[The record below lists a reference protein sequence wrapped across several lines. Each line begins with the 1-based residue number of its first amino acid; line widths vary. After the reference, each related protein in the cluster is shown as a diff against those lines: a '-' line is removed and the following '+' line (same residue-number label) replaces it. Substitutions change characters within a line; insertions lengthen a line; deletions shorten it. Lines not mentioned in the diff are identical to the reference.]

1 MRLTQSCPYCHKDL
15 VIVSSFTIAGVVYN
29 SHKCGHT
36 LAESNEIATRSE
48 GIQLSLT
55 SIDGSKHARS
65 YQETGVDFIVNG
77 KGNNTVGFNC
87 IIGDQMRLGKTPQS
101 LLAVRTALD
110 NNLDRFP
117 VLIIVKAA
125 NYWQWI
131 REFRTWTSSLPLGIF
146 PIQNNKE
153 FIPPGFSAYII
164 SQDLVAKKGKCACGH
179 AGERHEDGSGLCN
192 HGAKNRC
199 ANNDLQIS
207 GDVIDIGE
215 KPKGK
220 RNAKP
225 CYCQRYEAAEPSM
238 VEKLLALEFK
248 LVIADESHAF
258 KNDSSS
264 RTVALVNFLHEV
276 SEDSLRK
283 TVPMSCFNCSNTW
296 NADIEVNMNFNNL
309 DGTVKRGSHS
319 ESCPKCN
326 APNSHAYVLQ
336 DLPNKRKC
344 GVVLLSGT
352 SVINSADEYF
362 VPLNIVAPSRFP
374 SRTAF
379 RNKWL
384 DPNSNY
390 TRVKNYQLENFR
402 KEIEPYV
409 LRREWDDVY
418 ASLPPL
424 NRSFSII
431 EIEDEYLRAA
441 YNRVLDELEMEMV
454 SKTKFSYFDS
464 IGMLTKLRRIC
475 GMAKIKFASNYIEA
489 SMLDAKPWSK
499 YAIGLHHIDVRNA
512 LAYTM
517 AHLGVMTLSG
527 EDSPQRKDQVMTEF
541 ARSPERVLAINML
554 AGGVGMDFYYVEN
567 VLILER
573 QWASAYEDQFEARF
587 FNPDKEMVSK
597 RLYDL
602 YPEYRNYWD
611 GKREKVT
618 NVEYMLAKGTIDE
631 FFYDL
636 VEQKRAVFGE
646 TVGNNWSI
654 ETDQSSWKDLA
665 ERTVAS
671 RL

>member
-1 MRLTQSCPYCHKDL
+1 MRLINSCPYCHKDL
-15 VIVSSFTIAGVVYN
+15 VLTGSFSIGSQIFN
-29 SHKCGHT
+29 SYKCGHSIVEANEISLRSDGIT
-36 LAESNEIATRSE
+36 LAYD
-48 GIQLSLT
+48 
-55 SIDGSKHARS
+55 SIDGSKHARP
-65 YQETGVDFIVNG
+65 YQKTGIDFIVNG
-77 KGNNTVGFNC
+77 APGNTTGFNC

-110 NNLDRFP
+110 NQLDRFP
-117 VLIIVKAA
+117 TLIVVKAA

-131 REFRTWTSSLPLGIF
+131 REFKTWTSSLPLGIW

-164 SQDLVAKKGKCACGH
+164 SQDLISRTGKCVCGH
-179 AGERHEDGSGLCN
+179 VGERHEDGKGLCK
-192 HGAKNRC
+192 H
-199 ANNDLQIS
+199 
-207 GDVIDIGE
+207 GE
-215 KPKGK
+215 KNKQTRFELDGEYEETPKKGK

-225 CYCQRYEAAEPSM
+225 CYCQRYDPAEPSM
-238 VEKLLALEFK
+238 IQKLLALDFK
-248 LVIADESHAF
+248 LVIADESHGF
-258 KNDSSS
+258 KNDDSS
-264 RTVALVNFLHEV
+264 RTRAFVNFLHEI

-283 TVPMSCFNCSNTW
+283 TVPMSCFNCEHTW
-296 NADIEVNMNFNNL
+296 KTDIDVDLNFNNL
-309 DGTVKRGSHS
+309 EGTVKRGSHR
-319 ESCPKCN
+319 ENCPKCA
-326 APNSHAYVLQ
+326 APNIHAYVLQ

-344 GVVLLSGT
+344 GVILLSGT

-362 VPLNIVAPSRFP
+362 VPLNIVAPSKFP

-384 DPNSNY
+384 DPESGY
-390 TRVKNYQLENFR
+390 TRVRNYQVENFR
-402 KEIEPYV
+402 KEIAPYV

-418 ASLPPL
+418 SSLPPL

-431 EIEDEYLRAA
+431 EIEDEMLRKA
-441 YNRVLDELEMEMV
+441 YNSVLDELEMEMV
-454 SKTKFSYFDS
+454 SNTKFSYFDS

-475 GMAKIKFASNYIEA
+475 GIAKVKFASNYVEA
-489 SMLDAKPWSK
+489 AMLDAKPWSK

-512 LAYTM
+512 LSYTM

-527 EDSPQRKDQVMTEF
+527 EDSPQRKDQVMRDF
-541 ARSPERVLAINML
+541 ARSPERVLGINML

-587 FNPDKEMVSK
+587 FNPDSKMVAQ
-597 RLYDL
+597 RMHDL
-602 YPEYRNYWD
+602 YPEYSEYWD
-611 GKREKVT
+611 GQREKVT
-618 NVEYMLAKGTIDE
+618 NIEYMLAKGTIDE

-646 TVGNNWSI
+646 TIGNNWSL
-654 ETDQSSWKDLA
+654 EQDQSSWKDLA
-665 ERTVAS
+665 EKTVAS